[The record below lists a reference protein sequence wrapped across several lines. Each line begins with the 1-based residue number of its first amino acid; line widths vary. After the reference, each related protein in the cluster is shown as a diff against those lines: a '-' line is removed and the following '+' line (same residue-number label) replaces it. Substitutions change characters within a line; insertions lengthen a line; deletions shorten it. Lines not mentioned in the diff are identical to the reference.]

1 VLPFEF
7 VVDGPPVSQQAR
19 RRARVRRWTEE
30 VRRSAAQDW
39 PVGEFPEM
47 GPIMLTIIY
56 FYDAVEVDVDN
67 ILKPILDA
75 LKGLLYMDDNQI
87 ADILCRKR
95 NLNSNLR
102 IENPSSMLVDR
113 FSRGKEFLYIV
124 VEQAPDQEVIR

>member
-1 VLPFEF
+1 MLPFEF

-56 FYDAVEVDVDN
+56 FYDTVEIDVDN

-87 ADILCRKR
+87 TDILCRKR
-95 NLNSNLR
+95 NFNSNLR

-124 VEQAPDQEVIR
+124 VEQAPDQEVI

>member
-1 VLPFEF
+1 MLPFEF

-19 RRARVRRWTEE
+19 RRARVRRWIEE

>member
-1 VLPFEF
+1 
-7 VVDGPPVSQQAR
+7 
-19 RRARVRRWTEE
+19 
-30 VRRSAAQDW
+30 
-39 PVGEFPEM
+39 
-47 GPIMLTIIY
+47 MLTIIY

>member
-7 VVDGPPVSQQAR
+7 VVDGPPVSQQAH
-19 RRARVRRWTEE
+19 RRARVRRWIEE

-87 ADILCRKR
+87 VDILCRKR

-124 VEQAPDQEVIR
+124 VEQASDQEVIR